1 MNPIFLADKKSRT
14 PGLLP
19 CIVQPV
25 WLAREVCGIWS
36 PFTKQRGAE
45 FVISRRSF
53 ITPKWHS
60 DLNLYLLYIW
70 VPNHTGTADLRPGL
84 HWGWVGMPGLEAVF
98 VQSPRAISRSRL
110 NRRKV
115 IQWRRGRTW
124 RILVARKAS
133 SWDQWNRTTSSSAEW
148 SRGSHKEWIARTNW
162 PGARNVR
169 RMQLCKCRKMSHG
182 ERR

>member
-1 MNPIFLADKKSRT
+1 MESGVPSPSSEAQSLSLAVDLSSHPNGIQIWIYIYYIFECQIT
-14 PGLLP
+14 
-19 CIVQPV
+19 Q
-25 WLAREVCGIWS
+25 ARQTCG
-36 PFTKQRGAE
+36 Q
-45 FVISRRSF
+45 
-53 ITPKWHS
+53 
-60 DLNLYLLYIW
+60 DC
-70 VPNHTGTADLRPGL
+70 TG
-84 HWGWVGMPGLEAVF
+84 GWVGMPGLEAVF